1 MALSN
6 ELVSQFAKIVNP
18 QTTTKKE
25 SVVYGTAKKIG
36 NQTYVQLDGSELSTP
51 VNTTAD
57 VKDGDRVTVMIKN
70 HTAIITGDISDPS
83 ARKEAVQEL
92 GDKIAEFDTVIA
104 DKVVAEIA
112 QFGAL
117 TAESAVIKD
126 LKAKDATLENLISD
140 KVSTSELEAERAEI
154 DELIADK
161 ISVENFNAEIAEIDN
176 LIADKADIKDL
187 EAYTLKSTYAEF
199 VQTTTDTLKANDASI
214 KNLETTKLSAESADI
229 LYANIDFSNIKMA
242 AVEELFTKSGIIKN
256 LVVGDTSIT
265 GELVGVTIKG
275 DLIEG
280 NTIKADKL
288 VVKGEDGLYYK
299 LNVDSLGETT
309 ASSDTKYQNGLDGS
323 VIIAKSITA
332 TKVDV
337 KDLVAFDATIGGFKI
352 TENSLYSGAKAS
364 VGNTTRGIYLDNDGQ
379 MAIGDSSNYI
389 KYYKDTD
396 GSYKLAV
403 SAKSIV
409 FGASAKSVEDAFT
422 EVNDKVDNIEIGGR
436 NYISNSAFLNGSTGW
451 SCDPGVTVDNTT
463 LFNNRP
469 TLKIE
474 QSGFTADEFGG
485 ATISRLPIANSFSI
499 QKSETITISFY
510 YYLPTL
516 EGFDSANLNMQF
528 AGTKEGSS
536 SSSAIYQFR
545 CAKDSLV
552 VGQWTRVEIPIT
564 AANNYTKC
572 YINTYINRNG
582 LIWLADFKLEK
593 GNKATDWSP
602 APEDTLTDINN
613 AVNSIEL
620 GGRNHIS
627 NSAFLN
633 GSTGW
638 NCNQGVTVDS
648 TTLFNNHPT
657 LKMDLSGLTND
668 VFFGARTSRLPFE
681 KSLNIQSGEKLML
694 TFYYYLPNLDGFDSE
709 NFHIRLN
716 GIKEGATSSS
726 AIYHFKCAKNN
737 LVVGAWTKVEIP
749 ITATANYTEC
759 DIWTYINRN
768 GLIWL
773 ADFKLEKGSKATD
786 WTPAPEDTLTDINNA
801 VNSIEIGGRNLV
813 LRSNNE
819 RTWGAN
825 DANTQYV
832 SNLYTYSDYANQ
844 VLHDG
849 SVEQITVSY
858 DWVTTFTS
866 CKISVQT
873 GWKVWSS
880 FATFS
885 VTESNQ
891 SGHCEYVYTIP
902 SSWLDC
908 GNSGVRI
915 LVTGYSEIGE
925 LTITNFKLEIGNK
938 ATTWTPA
945 PEDVDE
951 GIQNAQNSGDKAQA
965 DLAETNNRL
974 NAAELRIDTL
984 EGQIVLTTTDED
996 GTTSLIQNGSGWT
1009 FNLDSLA
1016 SQVDNTS
1023 DAVGAL
1029 EDGLANESEKV
1040 EEMGQTVNALKDLPG
1055 RIYVGTTDD
1064 GDPCIEICQDSTQTK
1079 IQITDDAI
1087 NFVAGSSIPA
1097 YIVNDETEGSKL
1109 KIEHAEVTD
1118 ELAFGGF
1125 SWKVR
1130 SNGNMGLIWK
1140 G

>member
-214 KNLETTKLSAESADI
+214 KNLETTKLSAESADMK
-229 LYANIDFSNIKMA
+229 YANIEFTNIGKA
-242 AVEELFTKSGIIKN
+242 AMQYFYAQSGLIKN
-256 LVVGDTSIT
+256 VVVGDQTIT

-309 ASSDTKYQNGLDGS
+309 ASADEKYQNGLDGS
-323 VIIAKSITA
+323 VIIANSITA

-337 KDLVAFDATIGGFKI
+337 KDLVAFGATIGGFKI
-352 TENSLYSGAKAS
+352 TENSLYSGVKAS

-396 GSYKLAV
+396 GTYKLAV
-403 SAKSIV
+403 AAKSIV
-409 FGASAKSVEDAFT
+409 FGASAKSVEDALT
-422 EVNDKVDNIEIGGR
+422 EVNDKVDDLEIGGR
-436 NYISNSAFLNGSTGW
+436 NYIANSAFMADSVKWTLDTG
-451 SCDPGVTVDNTT
+451 CTVDTDV
-463 LFNNRP
+463 LFNGHHSF
-469 TLKIE
+469 KISS
-474 QSGFTADEFGG
+474 SGLTEPGYIGASTTYLPDENSLVIRTGETWTFSCYYFVDNIETIDQPMMFQIQGVAEGAESSTVVAQRSLAAEAMIPNLWTRMSFSFTATTDYSNIMVNLF
-485 ATISRLPIANSFSI
+485 LI
-499 QKSETITISFY
+499 QNG
-510 YYLPTL
+510 TL
-516 EGFDSANLNMQF
+516 WM
-528 AGTKEGSS
+528 
-536 SSSAIYQFR
+536 
-545 CAKDSLV
+545 
-552 VGQWTRVEIPIT
+552 
-564 AANNYTKC
+564 
-572 YINTYINRNG
+572 
-582 LIWLADFKLEK
+582 ADFKFEK
-593 GNKATDWSP
+593 GDKVTDWSP
-602 APEDTLTDINN
+602 APED
-613 AVNSIEL
+613 
-620 GGRNHIS
+620 
-627 NSAFLN
+627 
-633 GSTGW
+633 
-638 NCNQGVTVDS
+638 
-648 TTLFNNHPT
+648 
-657 LKMDLSGLTND
+657 
-668 VFFGARTSRLPFE
+668 
-681 KSLNIQSGEKLML
+681 
-694 TFYYYLPNLDGFDSE
+694 FDE
-709 NFHIRLN
+709 
-716 GIKEGATSSS
+716 
-726 AIYHFKCAKNN
+726 
-737 LVVGAWTKVEIP
+737 
-749 ITATANYTEC
+749 
-759 DIWTYINRN
+759 
-768 GLIWL
+768 
-773 ADFKLEKGSKATD
+773 
-786 WTPAPEDTLTDINNA
+786 
-801 VNSIEIGGRNLV
+801 
-813 LRSNNE
+813 
-819 RTWGAN
+819 
-825 DANTQYV
+825 
-832 SNLYTYSDYANQ
+832 
-844 VLHDG
+844 
-849 SVEQITVSY
+849 SVE
-858 DWVTTFTS
+858 
-866 CKISVQT
+866 
-873 GWKVWSS
+873 
-880 FATFS
+880 
-885 VTESNQ
+885 
-891 SGHCEYVYTIP
+891 
-902 SSWLDC
+902 
-908 GNSGVRI
+908 
-915 LVTGYSEIGE
+915 
-925 LTITNFKLEIGNK
+925 
-938 ATTWTPA
+938 
-945 PEDVDE
+945 
-951 GIQNAQNSGDKAQA
+951 NAHNSGDKAQA
-965 DLAETNNRL
+965 GLEETNNRL
-974 NAAELRIDTL
+974 NNAELRIDAI
-984 EGQIVLTTTDED
+984 EGQMVFTTTDED
-996 GTTSLIQNGSGWT
+996 GTSTLIQNGSGWT
-1009 FNLDSLA
+1009 FNLDNLST
-1016 SQVDNTS
+1016 QVS
-1023 DAVGAL
+1023 DTKEAVGTL
-1029 EDGLANESEKV
+1029 EDDLAIESDKV
-1040 EEMGQTVNALKDLPG
+1040 KTMGETVDQLSELPG
-1055 RIYVGTTDD
+1055 HIYVGTTND

-1079 IQITDDAI
+1079 VQITDEAI

-1130 SNGNMGLIWK
+1130 ANGNMGLIWK